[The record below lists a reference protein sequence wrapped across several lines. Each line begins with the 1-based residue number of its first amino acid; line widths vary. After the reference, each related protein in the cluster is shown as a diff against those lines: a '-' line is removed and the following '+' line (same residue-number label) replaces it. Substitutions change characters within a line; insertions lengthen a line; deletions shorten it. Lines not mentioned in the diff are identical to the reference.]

1 METATLLILCLLV
14 VALFLFKNNASSPLW
29 NIQGPKSSSFI
40 LGHLRELLQRP
51 AGLAEFEWQ
60 RTYGDV
66 VRIRTSFGCQ
76 TQKPS
81 NISFV
86 RATNGVGVQFVEKWE
101 EDLGGR
107 TACSPSPLWSFTM
120 LTLRSGETHIR
131 HRKLMTP
138 GFRATE
144 TQKFL
149 PIFIACAEAMSSE
162 WKKSISNSADQSCVF
177 DLTDHLSHATLDAIG
192 LAAFDY
198 DFGSISNH
206 ENELAKAYEGL
217 TSATSLNIAFNAHIN
232 VYKHRAKAFRAP
244 SNMGLVMLDLFRL
257 IPSAVM
263 EFMNDHNPRLETL
276 HHVAHVGNGVAKQ
289 LIAQKVDEIEQGTP
303 DTDIYTSLV
312 QSNLSE
318 SSKSR
323 LSDEEL
329 VAQMRTLLFGGHETT
344 TNSIC
349 WAAYELARNPEL
361 QDKLRT
367 EIRSTERK
375 IADCGESEFTLND
388 YEEMPLLNA
397 ICKET
402 LRFHPIAL
410 HLFRTANEDD
420 VIPLSKP
427 IVGKTGQLITEIPV
441 PKGTRIVGS
450 CSAYNRN
457 LTIFGEDAHEFNPNR
472 WLEGRVK
479 TEDNLGFPYANL
491 ATFAAGVRSC
501 IGWRFAVAELQTFI
515 VVLLRNF
522 TIRDTPKLT
531 RIRRESALTMVPAIE
546 GELDKGTQL
555 PIRVY
560 LGDSCVVQEV

>member
-1 METATLLILCLLV
+1 MQISLNTSYTISPSFNPNTRIQMETATLLILCLLV
-14 VALFLFKNNASSPLW
+14 AALFLFKHNASSPLW

-60 RTYGDV
+60 HTYGDV
-66 VRIRTSFGCQ
+66 VRIRTSFGSEQLVVSDPKALQHILCSGY
-76 TQKPS
+76 KWRRSP
-81 NISFV
+81 V
-86 RATNGVGVQFVEKWE
+86 RREMGRLTSGKG
-101 EDLGGR
+101 LGW
-107 TACSPSPLWSFTM
+107 AD
-120 LTLRSGETHIR
+120 GETHMR

-162 WKKSISNSADQSCVF
+162 WKKIISKSGDQSCVF

-217 TSATSLNIAFNAHIN
+217 T
-232 VYKHRAKAFRAP
+232 AKAFRAP
-244 SNMGLVMLDLFRL
+244 SNMGLIMLDLFRL

-276 HHVAHVGNGVAKQ
+276 HHVAHVGKGVAKQ

-303 DTDIYTSLV
+303 NTDIYTSLV

-318 SSKSR
+318 SFKSR

-349 WAAYELARNPEL
+349 WAAYELARNTEL
-361 QDKLRT
+361 QDQLRT
-367 EIRSTERK
+367 EIKSTERK
-375 IADCGESEFTLND
+375 IADRGEFEFTLND

-441 PKGTRIVGS
+441 SKGTRIVGS

-457 LTIFGEDAHEFNPNR
+457 LAIFGEDAHEFNPNR

-522 TIRDTPKLT
+522 AIRDTPKLT

-560 LGDSCVVQEV
+560 LGDS